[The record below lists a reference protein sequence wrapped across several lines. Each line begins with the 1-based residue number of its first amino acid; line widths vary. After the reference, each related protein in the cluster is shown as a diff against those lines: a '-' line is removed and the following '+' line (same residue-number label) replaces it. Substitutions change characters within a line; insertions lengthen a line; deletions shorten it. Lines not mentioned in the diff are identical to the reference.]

1 MLLKKIVVASVF
13 FILLITLAIA
23 FGPLPSPSPEN
34 TLKTYGTIEEIFEA
48 GQNSIVFKLRGDGR
62 LYYVDQGFKNGRPF
76 SALQAE
82 LPGQAVAI
90 YHVKYWALLDPFS
103 KVKHIA
109 RVDLNRTTLYSD
121 NK

>member
-1 MLLKKIVVASVF
+1 MLLKKIIVASVF
-13 FILLITLAIA
+13 FILVITLAIV

-34 TLKTYGTIEEIFEA
+34 TLKTHGTIEEIFEA
-48 GQNSIVFKLRGDGR
+48 GENSIVFKLRHDYR
-62 LYYVDQGFKNGRPF
+62 LYYVDQGLNGRPF

-82 LPGQAVAI
+82 LPDQAVAV
-90 YHVKYWALLDPFS
+90 HHMKYWALLDPFS
-103 KVKHIA
+103 KVKHIE